1 MLLICVVS
9 RSSFIRHAGTLL
21 ILLISLNEAVFCCID
36 FLYFTAFC
44 YIDFFSFLLKSLLL
58 PFCFGF
64 ILSFF
69 FQFIEVG
76 TQVTEIPSFYNNL
89 SIQYYNFAS
98 QNCLSYMLCCGGSG
112 SMPTHFHIVI
122 NIV

>member
-1 MLLICVVS
+1 MKQFFVVLIFS
-9 RSSFIRHAGTLL
+9 TLL
-21 ILLISLNEAVFCCID
+21 LFVTLI
-36 FLYFTAFC
+36 
-44 YIDFFSFLLKSLLL
+44 FFFFLLKSLLL

-76 TQVTEIPSFYNNL
+76 TQVTESPSFYNNL

-112 SMPTHFHIVI
+112 SMPTHFHIII